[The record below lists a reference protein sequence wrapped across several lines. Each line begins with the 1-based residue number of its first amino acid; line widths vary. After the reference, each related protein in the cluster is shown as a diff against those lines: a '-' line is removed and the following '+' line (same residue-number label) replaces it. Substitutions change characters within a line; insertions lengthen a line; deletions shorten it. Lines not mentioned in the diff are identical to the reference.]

1 MSAINEDII
10 IHYFAKNLST
20 GRGQTGDDGNHTL
33 RLSKGGVLA
42 AFTATPSIEEV
53 NSTYARGLYAV
64 TVPGADNDTLS
75 MALCGISSTSNVEI
89 VPTAW
94 LNDSA
99 SLSDIYD
106 SLQNPITNSGAYW
119 RDGVISIVR
128 GDDYDGLSQPKL
140 SRDFTDADND
150 LTEWTAK
157 MTWRK
162 YGRPDAETPVYT
174 ETVTPTHV
182 SGTTYR
188 VQFAPLNA
196 QTSVMAPVKN
206 GYYYDVLFLHPDGKR
221 STREIGNIIV
231 ARNASI

>member
-1 MSAINEDII
+1 MSAINEDIVV
-10 IHYFAKNLST
+10 HYFVKNLST
-20 GRGQTGDDGNHTL
+20 GRGQTGDGGNHTL

-42 AFTATPSIEEV
+42 AFTASPTPLEV
-53 NSTYARGLYAV
+53 SNSFARGLYAV
-64 TVPGADNDTLS
+64 TIPGEDNDTLS
-75 MALCGISSTSNVEI
+75 MGLCGTSSTANVEVI
-89 VPTAW
+89 PTAW
-94 LNDSA
+94 MNDSA
-99 SLSDIYD
+99 SLEDIYD
-106 SLQNPITNSGAYW
+106 SLQNPVTNSGAFW

-128 GDDYDGLSQPKL
+128 GDDYNGLSQAKL

-150 LTEWTAK
+150 LTDWTAK

-162 YGRPDAETPVYT
+162 YGRPDTDTPVFT

-182 SGTTYR
+182 SGSTYR
-188 VQFAPLNA
+188 VQFAPLNSH
-196 QTSVMAPVKN
+196 TSGMAPVKN